1 MLKWNGGSNTPNLN
15 MKKYKI
21 LTDTMAGG
29 SKVHAGDIV
38 ELNDSEGHSL
48 CAYNKAEIHVAKPKA
63 KNHPKVAPV
72 PQMPAGRLGFQYLKT
87 AKSCSFLKKNIYEP
101 TNIVWNTI
109 AINEI

>member
-38 ELNDSEGHSL
+38 ELPEHEGHAL
-48 CAYNKAEIHVAKPKA
+48 CGYGKAEETNDKPKA
-63 KNHPKVAPV
+63 EKEDRSV
-72 PQMPAGRLGFQYLKT
+72 G
-87 AKSCSFLKKNIYEP
+87 LKKSESKP
-101 TNIVWNTI
+101 VKKR
-109 AINEI
+109 AKK